1 MTLNFCKKILFPC
14 MAVIIYSCAKIG
26 APVGGPKDITPP
38 KVVESKPAMNSI
50 NFSGKKVE
58 ITFDEFVQLTDITKN
73 FVISPPMKKRPQVL
87 LRNKSVVVSM
97 EEALKPNA
105 TYRLFFGNAVVDNNE
120 KNQLK
125 NFEFIF
131 STGNVVDSLSLRG
144 RVMDAFD
151 HTPDKDSYFVM
162 LYSKSQDSI
171 PRKQLPEYITKTDE
185 KGWFSITHIRPDT
198 FMIFALKDLN
208 QNFLFDLP
216 NEPIA
221 FSDTLLPINQKYF
234 LPDSLVKPDS
244 SAIDSTQRGPFKS
257 QIKLYSF
264 IENHEKQY
272 IKKTERPALERFDL
286 IFNMSIFDSLTI
298 TPLNFNRRN
307 WFEPDY
313 NVKNDTMSYW
323 ITDTSIVYKDT
334 LKVRLGYSVYDSL
347 QRIVPKYDTI
357 SLVYKKPIAGKNKS
371 KTTSLKISKFKV
383 VSSTASQ
390 STLDLNGKVI
400 LTPSHPMHSIDT
412 SKIQFVSKQDGNKTR
427 LKYTISRDSVF
438 LRRYFLNFKIE
449 PQTDYQLITDSLA
462 FKDIY
467 GSFSDST
474 GYSFKSQ
481 KDDYYGRIKLK
492 VDHVQGQIILQL
504 STVQGTLVSQKIIDK
519 DQEVVFDYLAPEK
532 YKLKAIYDSN
542 RNKVWDTGNFA
553 KKLQPEKVIFYRKEI
568 PVRSNWD
575 MEESWKME

>member
-26 APVGGPKDITPP
+26 TPVGGPKDVTPP

-575 MEESWKME
+575 VDESWKME

>member
-1 MTLNFCKKILFPC
+1 MTLNFCKKVLFPC

-26 APVGGPKDITPP
+26 APVGGSKDITPP

-371 KTTSLKISKFKV
+371 KTTMGNKNEYL
-383 VSSTASQ
+383 SQ
-390 STLDLNGKVI
+390 SL
-400 LTPSHPMHSIDT
+400 SHYITEPLFFNFDCAPGNNHSA
-412 SKIQFVSKQDGNKTR
+412 S
-427 LKYTISRDSVF
+427 
-438 LRRYFLNFKIE
+438 
-449 PQTDYQLITDSLA
+449 
-462 FKDIY
+462 
-467 GSFSDST
+467 
-474 GYSFKSQ
+474 
-481 KDDYYGRIKLK
+481 
-492 VDHVQGQIILQL
+492 
-504 STVQGTLVSQKIIDK
+504 
-519 DQEVVFDYLAPEK
+519 
-532 YKLKAIYDSN
+532 KAI
-542 RNKVWDTGNFA
+542 KPA
-553 KKLQPEKVIFYRKEI
+553 KRKY
-568 PVRSNWD
+568 
-575 MEESWKME
+575 